1 MSFPAELGRTV
12 VLALSTI
19 VGAFVSV
26 SPAVAQKYPHQ
37 VVKII
42 VPTAA
47 GGAVDAFGRGIGR
60 KLEESLGITA
70 VVENKAGANGII
82 GAEAVAKSPPDGSTL
97 LVVFPSH
104 VINPLFT
111 KTVPYDPL
119 NDFSPIVRIGNIP
132 LILVTHP
139 SLPVNSVQE
148 LIALAK
154 SKPGVLTFASGGVG
168 SGGHLSGE
176 LFKFL
181 TKTDIVHVVYKG
193 NALGLNDV
201 LGGHVSM
208 MFDTIT
214 TGLTHAQ
221 QGRLNMLAV
230 TSASRSPLA
239 PDAPTMIEA
248 GLSGFETSAWYALLA
263 PAKTPPDLV
272 GRLNAEIN
280 KAFNDPAFREPF
292 VKQGVQFVGGS
303 PAEADAFLRSEAK
316 RWTEVIES
324 TGMKAQ

>member
-1 MSFPAELGRTV
+1 
-12 VLALSTI
+12 
-19 VGAFVSV
+19 
-26 SPAVAQKYPHQ
+26 
-37 VVKII
+37 
-42 VPTAA
+42 
-47 GGAVDAFGRGIGR
+47 
-60 KLEESLGITA
+60 
-70 VVENKAGANGII
+70 
-82 GAEAVAKSPPDGSTL
+82 
-97 LVVFPSH
+97 
-104 VINPLFT
+104 
-111 KTVPYDPL
+111 
-119 NDFSPIVRIGNIP
+119 
-132 LILVTHP
+132 
-139 SLPVNSVQE
+139 
-148 LIALAK
+148 
-154 SKPGVLTFASGGVG
+154 VLTFASGGVG

-248 GLSGFETSAWYALLA
+248 GRSGFETSAWYALLA

-292 VKQGVQFVGGS
+292 VKQGVQLS
-303 PAEADAFLRSEAK
+303 ADRRPRPMLFLRSEAK

-324 TGMKAQ
+324 TGMKAMILAPPAPTGGRRRSDQSRSTAPDTWSRWRGQRRAPVPCCCREKLAPHPTEAAIIPSRIYNQMRTWWQWSQSEPLALICAVR